1 MRDSRLRG
9 VWNSRFQRPTGL
21 TWRFWLPH
29 GLGHRINWQRPAAMP
44 PQIPARCTTL
54 RALPPVVH
62 RPLQGT
68 TLTSRSSLRIAN
80 SAWGLHPRIDSR
92 RCGLRHRASPAQPP
106 RLQFSRPASGSTKW
120 RQVPSPSS
128 VLHLV
133 FSHRQA
139 SWSLTRMLRG
149 WQTFIFSFW
158 HKWVG
163 NYDNAVPIVSG
174 LSSHAQLGRLQRQR
188 QRPGQNQNR
197 HRQRTARIA
206 RHDGMKNSSTFTSAT
221 FAYLVHERLIHNGLQ
236 HRPIRACVR
245 FAAEQRRAVAC
256 GETAGPIRTVSAS
269 CGAATSF
276 ARCITSLLCSFA
288 EFCTAFLGLAPKA
301 TIRSCSAAKTRS
313 LRVT

>member
-1 MRDSRLRG
+1 
-9 VWNSRFQRPTGL
+9 
-21 TWRFWLPH
+21 
-29 GLGHRINWQRPAAMP
+29 
-44 PQIPARCTTL
+44 
-54 RALPPVVH
+54 
-62 RPLQGT
+62 
-68 TLTSRSSLRIAN
+68 
-80 SAWGLHPRIDSR
+80 
-92 RCGLRHRASPAQPP
+92 
-106 RLQFSRPASGSTKW
+106 
-120 RQVPSPSS
+120 
-128 VLHLV
+128 
-133 FSHRQA
+133 
-139 SWSLTRMLRG
+139 MLRG

-206 RHDGMKNSSTFTSAT
+206 RHDRMKNSSTFTSAT

-301 TIRSCSAAKTRS
+301 TIRSCSAAKLAVCAPPAKVRQLLCDTA
-313 LRVT
+313 RVFRLKQGNCGDGVPTIHSTARRIRNRGEPWGKVSGSR